1 MKTWEQ
7 KQQQSIRA
15 YLFAKYGAG
24 WNLLS
29 PAQQRAAIVEQAVH
43 VLLAQDDE
51 KYAPA
56 IQLVERVLSQFDET
70 ETLA

>member
-7 KQQQSIRA
+7 KQQQTIRA
-15 YLFAKYGAG
+15 YLSAKYGAG
-24 WNLLS
+24 WALLS
-29 PAQQRAAIVEQAVH
+29 AAQQRAAIVEQVAH
-43 VLLAQDDE
+43 LLLAQDDE

-56 IQLVERVLSQFDET
+56 IALMERVLSQFEET